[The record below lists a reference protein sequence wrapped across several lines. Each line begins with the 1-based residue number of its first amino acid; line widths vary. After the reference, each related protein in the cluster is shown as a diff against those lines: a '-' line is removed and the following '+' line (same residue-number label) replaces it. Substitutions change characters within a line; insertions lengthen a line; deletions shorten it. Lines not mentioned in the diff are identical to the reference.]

1 MSNTLPVPNNV
12 TNLQSS
18 VKSTNPSSLNIYSDF
33 LPLYLNKKFLSNLI
47 NSLTYQADLTLVL
60 PSSNNIEIFTFL
72 KQFIYSLLKDLRD
85 EINLTIPKKHYIVLL
100 EIIRKLIELREDVA
114 YSFVNYDNLLER
126 FNTTD
131 QYVLNILQEVVDNPI
146 LDNKTFKLLFDNII
160 QDIQIY
166 NQMQIAKNSLFKWS
180 MFVNDSN
187 NELTS
192 SNSSALNWVK
202 QFKDAIVEAN
212 SGLSELTVLQKNEQA
227 TDYLLF
233 YDKESIKESL
243 SSIFSFLKTSYRT
256 YKTGYSLFDDNIS
269 GIESSSV
276 TVIAGPSNHAKSIFM
291 LNIAK
296 AMMEINET
304 KDEIDTFIFVTLE
317 DDINKLFRRIL
328 SIFGNYDVNIIKE
341 LFTKTSEILQNTQYQ
356 DILGKDVVDR
366 VKNIVTSITES
377 TILSITQGKKQFII
391 KHSSENTFS
400 MGDASR
406 FIDTLELS
414 GHKVRALFI
423 D

>member
-1 MSNTLPVPNNV
+1 MSNTLSVPNNV
-12 TNLQSS
+12 TSLQPAAKTSS
-18 VKSTNPSSLNIYSDF
+18 LPNLNIYSDF
-33 LPLYLNKKFLSNLI
+33 LPIYLNKKFLANLI

-85 EINLTIPKKHYIVLL
+85 EITLTVPKKHYIVLL

-114 YSFVNYDNLLER
+114 FSFINYDNLLER

-131 QYVLNILQEVVDNPI
+131 QYALNVLQEVVDNPI
-146 LDNKTFKLLFDNII
+146 LDNKAFKILFDNII

-180 MFVNDSN
+180 VFVNESN

-212 SGLSELTVLQKNEQA
+212 SGLSELTVLQKNEHS

-233 YDKESIKESL
+233 FDKESIKESL
-243 SSIFSFLKTSYRT
+243 ASIFTFLKTSYRT

-276 TVIAGPSNHAKSIFM
+276 TVIAGPSNHAKSIFS
-291 LNIAK
+291 AP
-296 AMMEINET
+296 
-304 KDEIDTFIFVTLE
+304 
-317 DDINKLFRRIL
+317 L
-328 SIFGNYDVNIIKE
+328 S
-341 LFTKTSEILQNTQYQ
+341 L
-356 DILGKDVVDR
+356 
-366 VKNIVTSITES
+366 
-377 TILSITQGKKQFII
+377 
-391 KHSSENTFS
+391 
-400 MGDASR
+400 
-406 FIDTLELS
+406 
-414 GHKVRALFI
+414 
-423 D
+423 